1 MDFDKS
7 LNYLSDEE
15 LKDPFII
22 LQEYYGQSQ
31 LLRRELFVLDV
42 VHRTIIDDSPKDTH
56 YKLTQMRQLLRL
68 IEAGYQIYN
77 LINSGQVIIQL

>member
-22 LQEYYGQSQ
+22 LQEYCGQSQ
-31 LLRRELFVLDV
+31 LLRRELFVLEV
-42 VHRTIIDDSPKDTH
+42 VHKTIIDDSPEDTH
-56 YKLTQMRQLLRL
+56 YKLMQMRQVLRL
-68 IEAGYQIYN
+68 IEACYQIHD